1 MPRSITAVNNLLQ
14 RAYWERTWIQQEIA
28 LPPMV
33 MVQCGNERLSLIA
46 FIGFANTISRIDVAR
61 QRECWTGF
69 NCHMIP
75 SGVDGIPFF
84 RLIHLRLS
92 QLGAWKE
99 DGDSNLWKSLYT
111 SFGFKSTDP
120 RDHIY
125 ALLELTRF
133 EKYRSLLCPSYTK
146 SASHVFS
153 EAARNTIEEENSLEP
168 LAIACAFCCSNI
180 SLPSWVSD
188 WVADEVTFI
197 SFDCTQSDLTHRKGK
212 SVSPVVDIS
221 DFVSFSADGKI
232 LSATGILH
240 DEASFLKDDLLP
252 NGLTVLEAVFRI
264 FIKLHI
270 NITLDS
276 YRGEDI
282 SKFVS
287 EVQTFVAMVCD
298 GTDYSGSLRLFSR
311 H

>member
-14 RAYWERTWIQQEIA
+14 RPYWERTWIQQGIA

-33 MVQCGNERLSLIA
+33 MAQCGNERLSLIA
-46 FIGFANTISRIDVAR
+46 FIGFASTISRIDIAR

-69 NCHMIP
+69 NCQLIA
-75 SGVDGIPFF
+75 SAVNGIPFL

-111 SFGFKSTDP
+111 SFGLKSTDP

-125 ALLELTRF
+125 ALLRLTGL
-133 EKYRSLLCPSYTK
+133 EKYRLLLCQSYTK

-153 EAARNTIEEENSLEP
+153 EAARIIIEENSLEP

-180 SLPSWVSD
+180 LLPSWVPD

-197 SFDCTQSDLTHRKGK
+197 SFDCTQSDLTHREGK
-212 SVSPVVDIS
+212 SGSPVVDIS

-232 LSATGILH
+232 LSVTGILH
-240 DEASFLKDDLLP
+240 DEVSFLKDDLLP
-252 NGLTVLEAVFRI
+252 NGLAVL
-264 FIKLHI
+264 
-270 NITLDS
+270 
-276 YRGEDI
+276 
-282 SKFVS
+282 
-287 EVQTFVAMVCD
+287 
-298 GTDYSGSLRLFSR
+298 
-311 H
+311 